1 MGSSN
6 SFDFLQYQTLSVRLG
21 KPLPLIQET
30 IKLGSLSNNTRQQT
44 NVIPLTFSLPSL
56 HSEQMYFISATSTTS
71 ESQGHQSLRNVLASL
86 YRILLKEAGVGVK
99 KKKSVLQLSIYLPT
113 YICGNQLC
121 SHNHV
126 TWVVQLHFFPLF
138 KYKQFQ
144 MIE

>member
-99 KKKSVLQLSIYLPT
+99 KKKICSLAIHLSTYLHLWQLALFTQPCNLGSLAP
-113 YICGNQLC
+113 
-121 SHNHV
+121 
-126 TWVVQLHFFPLF
+126 FFSPF
-138 KYKQFQ
+138 
-144 MIE
+144 